1 MKQKISIIAII
12 SVSIIILICI
22 VSLFV
27 EVNFANPKQSYSC
40 FSVAFDKWAMNSVD
54 KVVFITPRKSTT
66 ITDIQLIR
74 NLVKETKVAEMSGV
88 GGMYNEYFIELYAG
102 KRLVRKIAMNT
113 LFKEVAIVYNE
124 DSAHWIFGP
133 HTTSDGSV
141 ELSEDLLTKIETVL
155 NENGDYYLEDLSNG

>member
-1 MKQKISIIAII
+1 MKRNFRKIAIVL
-12 SVSIIILICI
+12 VSIIVFISI

-54 KVVFITPRKSTT
+54 KVVFISPIKSTT
-66 ITDIQLIR
+66 ITDRQLIR

-88 GGMYNEYFIELYAG
+88 GGMYTDYSVEMYAG
-102 KRLVRKIAMNT
+102 ERLVRKIAMNS

-124 DSAHWIFGP
+124 DSTHWILDP
-133 HTTSDGSV
+133 YTTSDGSV
-141 ELSEDLLTKIETVL
+141 ELSEALLAKIETFL
-155 NENGDYYLEDLSNG
+155 NENGDYYLDDLSNG

>member
-54 KVVFITPRKSTT
+54 KIVFVTPRKSTT
-66 ITDIQLIR
+66 ITDKQLIKDF
-74 NLVKETKVAEMSGV
+74 VKETMVAETSGV
-88 GGMYNEYFIELYAG
+88 GGMYTDYSIELYAG
-102 KRLVRKIAMNT
+102 ERLVRKITMNS

-124 DSAHWIFGP
+124 DNTHWIFGP
-133 HTTSDGSV
+133 YTTSDGSV
-141 ELSEDLLTKIETVL
+141 ELSEDLLAKIETVL
-155 NENGDYYLEDLSNG
+155 NENGDSYLDD